1 MGREKKPEQGAGLP
15 QRAFVYAPPQA
26 TPRET
31 DHRTLELKRV
41 QLAPDIDPRRQRT
54 QLLRRGPAAAP
65 RQALS
70 RQQVAWLAAFGVLV
84 GAGTWGVAGAMG
96 TGFWSDASGVAG
108 DTDVVGNISAAQDL
122 GRPASPGAAVRALPL
137 RVPGAEAPGSV
148 RASLVGIASVPG
160 TPKAV
165 PGSAPLVDAAR
176 RSAPRTG
183 LQRGEASSAASGA
196 LSSSGAPPRAWVLP
210 REPEVWLK

>member
-41 QLAPDIDPRRQRT
+41 RLAPDIDPRRQRT
-54 QLLRRGPAAAP
+54 QLLRRGPAVAP
-65 RQALS
+65 PGALS
-70 RQQVAWLAAFGVLV
+70 RRQVAWLAAFGALV

-96 TGFWSDASGVAG
+96 SGFWSDVPGVAG
-108 DTDVVGNISAAQDL
+108 DTAVTGNISSAPGV
-122 GRPASPGAAVRALPL
+122 GRPAALGGAVRALPL

-148 RASLVGIASVPG
+148 RASLVGMAPVPG
-160 TPKAV
+160 TPKGV
-165 PGSAPLVDAAR
+165 SANAPVVDAAR
-176 RSAPRTG
+176 RSAPRSG
-183 LQRGEASSAASGA
+183 LHRGEASSAAPGA
-196 LSSSGAPPRAWVLP
+196 LSSGAPPRAWVLP